1 MDLEAFGA
9 LLEEIPGFKNRVA
22 YRKFPS
28 GKFPGL
34 PVLRYWV
41 NDYNTTCA
49 DNRVY
54 VNYPVLA
61 IELCT
66 ENKDMVA
73 EGLVDTALDAA
84 GLLYGKYEESTDS
97 ELCYVVTYTVCI

>member
-1 MDLEAFGA
+1 MDLEALGA

-22 YRKFPS
+22 YHKFPS

-34 PVLRYWV
+34 PVIRYLV
-41 NDYNTTCA
+41 SDYITICA

-54 VNYPVLA
+54 VNYPVLT

-66 ENKDMVA
+66 ENKDIAA
-73 EGLVDTALDAA
+73 ENLVETALDAA

-97 ELCYVVTYTVCI
+97 ELCYVVAYTVCI